1 MERLPIPNK
10 STYLYPYD
18 VILIGC
24 PQSKYVVMHG
34 WFEYAGLRQFGWYL
48 EHPGSHH
55 IVLPTDSVLS
65 EAVKIGTTMEP
76 KFIDDNMSI
85 VDRLIMSDV
94 VSVVL
99 TIADRDA
106 LSDTYKLPD
115 NKVVFVV
122 ENGITYTWCKDSL
135 EWKITEGVNLWHQL
149 P

>member
-48 EHPGSHH
+48 EHPSSHH

-65 EAVKIGTTMEP
+65 EAVKIDSGIEP
-76 KFIDDNMSI
+76 KFVDDNI
-85 VDRLIMSDV
+85 PIEDRLILSDT

-106 LSDTYKLPD
+106 LSATYNLPD

-122 ENGITYTWCKDSL
+122 ENGITYIWSRNSM
-135 EWKITEGVNLWHQL
+135 EWKLTKGVNLWQQL
-149 P
+149 S